1 MLNCAC
7 WHPKIEEQF
16 LTCSNDWLVSV
27 CTCTV
32 NVVTGLDN
40 IFSGTD
46 CVFSPDEQVIM
57 TGVSVRK
64 GEVKRPCVSIS
75 FAVEHIYTV
84 FFPLQGKG

>member
-1 MLNCAC
+1 MLSLV
-7 WHPKIEEQF
+7 WTIPSQEQ
-16 LTCSNDWLVSV
+16 
-27 CTCTV
+27 
-32 NVVTGLDN
+32 
-40 IFSGTD
+40 GTD